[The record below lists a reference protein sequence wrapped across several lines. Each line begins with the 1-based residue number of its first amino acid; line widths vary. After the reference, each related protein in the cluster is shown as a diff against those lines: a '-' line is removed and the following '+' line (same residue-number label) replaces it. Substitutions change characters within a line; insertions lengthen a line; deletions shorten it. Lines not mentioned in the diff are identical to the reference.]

1 MLVLALLLR
10 RMARIR
16 GDEAL
21 GAAHAQWQLETF
33 WLFLLLFLALLALFL
48 GMGLIFN
55 EGTALDRVEGIAN
68 AFSNGGLDIYET
80 LARFWNIREIRWF
93 TWAGLFWALLVLLW
107 PLQRTVQGILALCA
121 RAHAARPFRRHALA
135 GLRAGGPHAERFSG
149 GGAGALNTGSGLFS
163 PHPSH
168 KGAPMPETARLI
180 LVLGMH
186 RSGTSAWARALR
198 VLGVDLG
205 RAAFAPPVLPIPK
218 VFLKM
223 RISTPATGSCCG
235 SWARTGATG
244 RRLLPWSN
252 AVWRAA
258 RPGRQLWP
266 CCATNVRAARP
277 TALRTR
283 G

>member
-1 MLVLALLLR
+1 MPAAALSTPWLFWLNYLLLASGSFALWLPRLTLTPLPVLVLALLLR

-68 AFSNGGLDIYET
+68 AFSNGSLDIYET

-121 RAHAARPFRRHALA
+121 ERTPRAL
-135 GLRAGGPHAERFSG
+135 SG
-149 GGAGALNTGSGLFS
+149 GMRWLALGLAVLMQSGF
-163 PHPSH
+163 
-168 KGAPMPETARLI
+168 
-180 LVLGMH
+180 LVVVL
-186 RSGTSAWARALR
+186 AL
-198 VLGVDLG
+198 
-205 RAAFAPPVLPIPK
+205 
-218 VFLKM
+218 
-223 RISTPATGSCCG
+223 
-235 SWARTGATG
+235 
-244 RRLLPWSN
+244 
-252 AVWRAA
+252 
-258 RPGRQLWP
+258 
-266 CCATNVRAARP
+266 
-277 TALRTR
+277 
-283 G
+283 